1 MCLVAQR
8 KGMVIKMKTS
18 FKASKRGIAAILTL
32 CILLSFGVTCV
43 YAASV
48 LPEENTVAAERTAQ
62 ELVPVM
68 TRGCSYPTLDQYLY
82 QNASI
87 YGFSVNDIKYGH
99 DIQLSNGYYYH
110 AGQYG
115 SKLQCFIY
123 NSSGDCVAF
132 STLSS
137 M

>member
-1 MCLVAQR
+1 
-8 KGMVIKMKTS
+8 MKNI
-18 FKASKRGIAAILTL
+18 FKISQCGIAALLTL
-32 CILLSFGVTCV
+32 CILLGIAGISVHATAGAEETAAVT
-43 YAASV
+43 
-48 LPEENTVAAERTAQ
+48 EEAKVITEDNATETEEKAQ

-115 SKLQCFIY
+115 TKLQCFIY
-123 NSSGDCVAF
+123 DPSGECVAF